1 MQITFYKLVKVM
13 DDPLTYLLESG
24 IEVDFDTAD
33 LSDSENLY
41 FCQT

>member
-1 MQITFYKLVKVM
+1 MQITFYKLVKVV
-13 DDPLTYLLESG
+13 DDPLTYLMEGDIDISLP
-24 IEVDFDTAD
+24 TPA